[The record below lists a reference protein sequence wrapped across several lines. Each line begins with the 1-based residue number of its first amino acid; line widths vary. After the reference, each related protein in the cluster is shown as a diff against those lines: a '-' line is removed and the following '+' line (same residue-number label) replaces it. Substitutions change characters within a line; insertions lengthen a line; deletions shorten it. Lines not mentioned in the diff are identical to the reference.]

1 MKREKRII
9 MTNQASC
16 RRIPLRTCLGCRTTR
31 NKTDLIRVVRTPEAQ
46 VKLDPTGRMNGRGAY
61 LCRDAA
67 CLRKAAKNGALS
79 RALGVQVPEQV
90 LKELALEI
98 SGGDGT
104 V

>member
-1 MKREKRII
+1 M
-9 MTNQASC
+9 
-16 RRIPLRTCLGCRTTR
+16 
-31 NKTDLIRVVRTPEAQ
+31 VRTPEAQ

-61 LCRDAA
+61 LCRDVA